1 MIYLSISSGDWEEFF
16 VGMLQPEVH
25 FVQVKTVNDI
35 VPAVQRLRANA
46 SHARRIAAA
55 GRAFALHQLSYDQ
68 VLLTNYLLLTTY
80 HDQVLAY
87 VRALLRGYA
96 ARQSH
101 AAPPSHSVTATRPSA
116 PPLTSWRS
124 LASVRA
130 TRPVDAPPSARP
142 RCGIGVQ
149 VEAEGPPR
157 VRRSA
162 VSGGTARV
170 QHRPR

>member
-96 ARQSH
+96 ARQPRGT
-101 AAPPSHSVTATRPSA
+101 AVALGDGYAP
-116 PPLTSWRS
+116 
-124 LASVRA
+124 VRTTTDIMA
-130 TRPVDAPPSARP
+130 FTGLCACDKRPVDAPPSARP